1 MYLVTGGAGFIGR
14 HIVKHLVDDGAAV
27 RVLDSFETGK
37 EANLE
42 EMAGRFEMVRGDL
55 RDLDTVRGA
64 VDGCEVVLHQGA
76 LGSVPRSVDDPLT
89 SHHVNITGTLNC
101 LIAARE
107 SNVRRF
113 VFAASSAAYGESATL
128 PKIESMA
135 PAPISPYAISKVSGE
150 QYCTVFS
157 KLYGLETI
165 SLRYFNV
172 FGPFQDRQSQYAAA
186 IPKFV
191 TAILSDHAPEVF
203 GDGEQS
209 RDFTY
214 IDNVVQAN
222 MLAVRAPRVS
232 GEVVNIACGEA
243 VTVNQIIGRINQ
255 LLGKVVKSHHIAE
268 RPGDVR
274 HSLASIDEARRVIG
288 FEPTVGF
295 DEGLTRAIDWY
306 TLNRG

>member
-14 HIVKHLVDDGAAV
+14 HLVKHLVDDGVAV
-27 RVLDSFETGK
+27 RVLDNFETGK
-37 EANLE
+37 EANLS
-42 EMAGRFEMVRGDL
+42 EMVDRIEVIRGDL
-55 RDLDTVRGA
+55 RDLDVVRRA
-64 VDGCEVVLHQGA
+64 VEGCEVVLHQGA

-89 SHHVNITGTLNC
+89 THDVNITGTLNC
-101 LIAARE
+101 LVAARAAG
-107 SNVRRF
+107 VRRF

-128 PKIESMA
+128 PKVESMV
-135 PAPISPYAISKVSGE
+135 PSPISPYAISKVAGE
-150 QYCTVFS
+150 QYCRVFS

-172 FGPFQDRQSQYAAA
+172 FGPFQDPQSQYAAA

-191 TAILSDHAPEVF
+191 MAILNNQAPEVF

-222 MLAVRAPRVS
+222 LLAARAPRVS

-255 LLGKVVKSHHIAE
+255 LLGKQVEIHHVPE

-274 HSLASIDEARRVIG
+274 HSLAAIDEARRVIG
-288 FEPTVGF
+288 FEPKIGF
-295 DEGLTRAIDWY
+295 DEGLTHAINWY
-306 TLNRG
+306 KLNLA

>member
-14 HIVKHLVDDGAAV
+14 HIVKYLVDDGAAV
-27 RVLDSFETGK
+27 RVLDNFETGK

-42 EMAGRFEMVRGDL
+42 EMNGRFELVRGDL

-107 SNVRRF
+107 SKVRRF
-113 VFAASSAAYGESATL
+113 VFAASSAAYGESTTL

-150 QYCTVFS
+150 QYCVVFN

-172 FGPFQDRQSQYAAA
+172 FGSFQDPQSQYAAA

-191 TAILSDHAPEVF
+191 TAILGNQAPEVF

-255 LLGKVVKSHHIAE
+255 LLGKDVKSRHIAE

-274 HSLASIDEARRVIG
+274 HSLASIDEARRVIA
-288 FEPTVGF
+288 FEPTIGF

-306 TLNRG
+306 KLNRG